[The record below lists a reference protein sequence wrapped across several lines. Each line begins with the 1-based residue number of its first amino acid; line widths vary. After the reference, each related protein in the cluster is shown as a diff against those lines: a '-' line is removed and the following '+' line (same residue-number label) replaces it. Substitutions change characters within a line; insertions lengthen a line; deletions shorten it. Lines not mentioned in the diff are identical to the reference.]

1 MKRVLMFLII
11 MIFVLMQSQR
21 VNAQNTATLPGI
33 LQKTQTNNNE
43 LSVHSLDT
51 LIQYLIDQTN
61 LDTLIHFVNILS
73 GEDSVTINDS
83 TYLFISR
90 YWSHPHND
98 LAADFIYQTLTRFN
112 LLPSNQIYSSTGRN
126 VYAIKTG
133 TDFPDQ
139 EFIICAHYDDMPPQP
154 PSPGA
159 DDNASSVAAV
169 LEAAR
174 ILSQIQTP
182 YTIIFALWD
191 EEEMG
196 SWGSRQ
202 YALQA
207 YLSGED
213 ILGVVNLE
221 MVGYDSNN
229 DGLYDIHTRPI
240 ENSVEL
246 ANLVDSLQNH
256 YNLGL
261 TSVIHNPGTTA
272 SDHSSFWNQGYSA
285 IVFSE
290 AFFSGDPNPFYHTS
304 NDKIEHF
311 NLSYYHAL
319 SKLAVAT
326 ISHLAFYNIVVDVKN
341 ETNTLTL
348 DFELEQNYPNP
359 FNPSTKIK
367 YSIPSFTLRQ
377 AQSDMLVTLKVYDV
391 LGNEVVKLVDEYK
404 SAGTYEVEFNSHSGE
419 VRNLP
424 SGVYFYQIQADSF
437 IETKKMLL
445 LK

>member
-1 MKRVLMFLII
+1 MKRILMYLVIT
-11 MIFVLMQSQR
+11 IFVITLSQR
-21 VNAQNTATLPGI
+21 SFAQNPTALPD
-33 LQKTQTNNNE
+33 LQKTHSSNNE
-43 LSVHSLDT
+43 FSIQTEDT
-51 LIQYLIDQTN
+51 LIQYLINQTN
-61 LDTLIHFVNILS
+61 LDTLVHFVNVLS
-73 GEDSVTINDS
+73 GEDSVTINDT
-83 TYLFISR
+83 TYLFLSR
-90 YWSHPHND
+90 YWPHPHND
-98 LAADFIYQTLTRFN
+98 LAADFIFQTLNRFN
-112 LLPSNQIYSSTGRN
+112 LPTYNQNYSTTGRN
-126 VYAIKTG
+126 VYAVKNG

-139 EFIICAHYDDMPPQP
+139 KFIICAHYDDMPPQP
-154 PSPGA
+154 PAPGA
-159 DDNASSVAAV
+159 DDNAGSVAAV

-174 ILSQIQTP
+174 LLSQVPTP
-182 YTIIFALWD
+182 YTIVFALWD

-196 SWGSRQ
+196 SWGSRY

-221 MVGYDSNN
+221 MLGYDSDN

-240 ENSVEL
+240 VNSVEL

-272 SDHSSFWNQGYSA
+272 SDHSSFWNQGYTA

-290 AFFSGDPNPFYHTS
+290 AFYGGDPNPFYHTS

-311 NLSYYHAL
+311 NLDYYHAL

-326 ISHLAFYNIVVDVKN
+326 ISHLAINNIIVDVKN
-341 ETNTLTL
+341 EINVFA
-348 DFELEQNYPNP
+348 DNFELLQNYPNP

-367 YSIPSFTLRQ
+367 YTIPSFTLRQ
-377 AQSDMLVTLKVYDV
+377 AQSDVLVTLKVYDV
-391 LGNEVVKLVDEYK
+391 LGNEVAKLVEEYK
-404 SAGTYEVEFNSHSGE
+404 SAGSYEVEFDAF
-419 VRNLP
+419 NLP
-424 SGVYFYQIQADSF
+424 SGVYFYQIQTGSF
-437 IETKKMLL
+437 IETKKMIL